1 MKKLLLIL
9 GFVFIA
15 TFAYPDVMQ
24 KIDNDCKSLGFVEGS
39 LELSKCKLELL
50 VLEKKLK
57 LENTKLEVA
66 KAHVEAAK
74 QTAIATEAQARA
86 AAATARA
93 SESIAHSEHWRNSR
107 SLSRQGLRM
116 LSGACTLGKNC

>member
-1 MKKLLLIL
+1 MVNVVRDSENFLKN
-9 GFVFIA
+9 F
-15 TFAYPDVMQ
+15 
-24 KIDNDCKSLGFVEGS
+24 KIFP
-39 LELSKCKLELL
+39 
-50 VLEKKLK
+50 
-57 LENTKLEVA
+57 
-66 KAHVEAAK
+66 AK

-93 SESIAHSEHWRNSR
+93 SESIAYSTHWRNSR